1 MCWFHSRKTTLDSN
15 RLVSNERMFWS
26 EGVAADLE
34 GNSLQCSC
42 LENPRDGG
50 AWWAAVYGVAQSRT
64 RLKQLSSSSSSS
76 RGSALFYFLHVAIQR
91 GTWQIA
97 KSWTRLSNWACV
109 HVQLSQHCFFLPLSK
124 ISWPWMY
131 GFHFWTQFYSIYLY
145 IYSYTNI
152 TLFWLVLF
160 CCKFWNWDVLV
171 LQLEKEMATHS
182 SILAWRIP
190 GTGEPSGLPSM
201 ESHRVGHWRLSSSSS
216 SNWLLPC
223 L

>member
-1 MCWFHSRKTTLDSN
+1 M
-15 RLVSNERMFWS
+15 
-26 EGVAADLE
+26 
-34 GNSLQCSC
+34 
-42 LENPRDGG
+42 
-50 AWWAAVYGVAQSRT
+50 
-64 RLKQLSSSSSSS
+64 
-76 RGSALFYFLHVAIQR
+76 AIQR

-145 IYSYTNI
+145 IYSYTSI
-152 TLFWLVLF
+152 TLFWLVWF

-201 ESHRVGHWRLSSSSS
+201 GSRRVGHDWSDLAAVAVAVLTTLFFLFKIILVFWDPCNSIWILGLS
-216 SNWLLPC
+216 
-223 L
+223 